1 MMIRKIIVLIARL
14 SGFSGYKASFG
25 TRAKVFFPMLGM
37 IFKGQAKTNP
47 NKLYTF
53 NFLNYKIS
61 GYSPHTIEYLINE
74 IFLNNEYN
82 FDASSNA
89 PIILDC
95 GSNIGVSVMYFLSL
109 YPNAQITAF
118 EPDPHIFKALKKNME
133 QNNLNVTLEN
143 CALCR
148 QECTIPFYVN
158 DGYGALTGSI
168 INERG
173 GENKIDVA
181 GKQLSNFVAKYDR
194 IDLIKIDVEGAELEV
209 LDDLYSNNLLTRA
222 DNYAVEYHHNIK
234 NADSNLS
241 DFLRKFEENGFD
253 YSIRTRYKSLGEFQD
268 IFLHFYKRDKVVKPE
283 VELIETGTEAN

>member
-1 MMIRKIIVLIARL
+1 
-14 SGFSGYKASFG
+14 
-25 TRAKVFFPMLGM
+25 
-37 IFKGQAKTNP
+37 
-47 NKLYTF
+47 
-53 NFLNYKIS
+53 
-61 GYSPHTIEYLINE
+61 
-74 IFLNNEYN
+74 
-82 FDASSNA
+82 
-89 PIILDC
+89 
-95 GSNIGVSVMYFLSL
+95 
-109 YPNAQITAF
+109 
-118 EPDPHIFKALKKNME
+118 ME